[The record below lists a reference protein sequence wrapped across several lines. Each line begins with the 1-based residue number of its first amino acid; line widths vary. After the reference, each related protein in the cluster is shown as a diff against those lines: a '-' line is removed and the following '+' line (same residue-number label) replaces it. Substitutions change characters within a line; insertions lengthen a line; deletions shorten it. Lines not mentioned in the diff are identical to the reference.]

1 MIGFVNQDYPWSVDM
16 TATTEIMY
24 MYVIA
29 HTNKDDD
36 YVSVRTIRMY
46 CTKPS
51 WNTTL
56 FMYSDT
62 LMQEVAKSNWERIF
76 DSIYH
81 EANWEVSHPERVLV
95 NVKETKKYRK
105 YYDIYGGLMHTEKLQ

>member
-1 MIGFVNQDYPWSVDM
+1 MNISLKEDFKMQKIASV
-16 TATTEIMY
+16 MY
-24 MYVIA
+24 MYVVA

-56 FMYSDT
+56 FMFSDF
-62 LMQEVAKSNWERIF
+62 LMKEVAKSNWERIF
-76 DSIYH
+76 DPIYH
-81 EANWEVSHPERVLV
+81 NANWEVSHPERVLV

-105 YYDIYGGLMHTEKLQ
+105 YYDIYGGLMHTEKL